1 MKNYK
6 KPEIIV
12 NVFSKENILC
22 ESGLVYQELKDT
34 VAGRKATPYGKQNV
48 SIYNN

>member
-6 KPEIIV
+6 KPELIV
-12 NVFSKENILC
+12 NLFSKENVLC

>member
-12 NVFSKENILC
+12 NVFSKENVLC
-22 ESGLVYQELKDT
+22 ESGLVYQVLKDT
-34 VAGRKATPYGKQNV
+34 VAGRKADDYGTQNV
-48 SIYNN
+48 SIYRN